1 MSYCLLDNES
11 AQLCMAIRMGTI
23 SDIQALVDAGV
34 AVNSADQNGET
45 ALHVAAWVGEQTMTQ
60 ELLDSGAETNVQN
73 QNGQTPLHIAAGR
86 GHDTVVHC
94 LLRDGC
100 DVNTKT
106 KYTEM
111 TALHLASQNGH
122 TQVVRLLLQYGA
134 DVDTQDVV
142 YKTADFYAADAEIA
156 QLLGKHRAMLEEQR
170 QAIEAEKI
178 AALNAA
184 EHNKAML
191 KDKKMKYSKDHRKI
205 MKKNVFDRLTRTKSQ
220 LLKD

>member
-73 QNGQTPLHIAAGR
+73 Q
-86 GHDTVVHC
+86 
-94 LLRDGC
+94 
-100 DVNTKT
+100 
-106 KYTEM
+106 YTEM